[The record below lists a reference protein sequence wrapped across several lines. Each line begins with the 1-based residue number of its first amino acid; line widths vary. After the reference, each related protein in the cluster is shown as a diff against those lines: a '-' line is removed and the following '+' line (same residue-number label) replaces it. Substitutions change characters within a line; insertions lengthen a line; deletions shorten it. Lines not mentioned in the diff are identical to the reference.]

1 MSAPRPMPMWHKYTH
16 FHIGGLKGRILFWC
30 YILFHKLMKSKI
42 KFFQNIKKTY
52 AMWEGRIWSQIQ
64 KLGCWCVVV
73 HRQNARSVGLPGL
86 VRRLRRLGTGCW
98 GWGWYKVLGTTQ
110 GVIEETIH
118 QRQAL
123 NWNLDFGYN
132 YGTFCPHRVA
142 EITAHRHSW
151 SCRSVKDDKISVQL
165 WTCHLTSPRPF
176 SKVISRQWID
186 RKSQMA
192 LKVNLCGQ
200 HLTKS
205 HWDNLVH

>member
-1 MSAPRPMPMWHKYTH
+1 MVDLKWQRTFGRCRHPEPCQCDTNIHTSILGDPK
-16 FHIGGLKGRILFWC
+16 GGSYLGVIFSFTNWWRVKLNLFKIWKTCAIYELKFRGWVLL
-30 YILFHKLMKSKI
+30 YIDRM
-42 KFFQNIKKTY
+42 QGT
-52 AMWEGRIWSQIQ
+52 
-64 KLGCWCVVV
+64 
-73 HRQNARSVGLPGL
+73 P
-86 VRRLRRLGTGCW
+86 GTGEEAEET
-98 GWGWYKVLGTTQ
+98 GYRVLGTTQ

-123 NWNLDFGYN
+123 NWNLDFGYS